1 MIGLGAALALGLGIT
16 LVIEGLVLALLPG
29 RLEQIMALV
38 QRIRQSDRRV
48 IGLGMVA
55 LGVVVVWSVLRT
67 TA

>member
-29 RLEQIMALV
+29 RLEQIMALIH
-38 QRIRQSDRRV
+38 RMPQSDRRT

-55 LGVVVVWSVLRT
+55 LGVIVVWSVRRT
-67 TA
+67 AA